1 MIKKNAI
8 PIDIRRFVRA
18 NIPSVP
24 HLEALMLLKATS
36 PQRWCAASLA
46 ARLYVTLDAATAV
59 LADLSQ
65 AGMLRAG
72 PMRTEFWYAAGADEL
87 AGFIDRLAHL
97 HATNL
102 VGMTLLIHSKS
113 EREG

>member
-24 HLEALMLLKATS
+24 HLEALMLLKATA

-46 ARLYVTLDAATAV
+46 TRLYVALDAAAAV

-65 AGMLRAG
+65 AGMLRTG
-72 PMRTEFWYAAGADEL
+72 PMQTEFWYSAGADEL
-87 AGFIDRLAHL
+87 AGLIDRLAQL
-97 HATNL
+97 QATNL
-102 VGMTLLIHSKS
+102 VGLTLLIHSKC
-113 EREG
+113 ERDE